1 MGLEGSPPSGGAA
14 SLMQPGA
21 HADISAM
28 KSKVSPRL
36 LIPLGVA
43 LLLLV
48 AFAATRVLG
57 GDDEPTAGETT
68 ELAGTTDATAGEDA
82 GTGGDDQV
90 AAADSDDPPVDGTPV
105 GADDADE
112 STEWVAEANEIC
124 GRIAIETSELAAE
137 ASPDG
142 SGEALSEAL
151 AASRDALDELR
162 ALTPE
167 PGTEAEVDEF
177 LDLLEASFSAAEE
190 LASSFES
197 GDTDRFAEL
206 LGEQALNAAR
216 AQELGESLGA
226 DACVGGTE
234 DGDVGPEPELVT
246 AALETVPGSKGL
258 VRILDALQLNESV
271 VVVVYSPSAELDNKV
286 LREARAAADESGAG
300 FVAVNGTKEA
310 QVRVLADQL
319 GLRETPATLVVQSGP
334 VVSNQFTGFADRE
347 TVVQAVTNASQAS

>member
-1 MGLEGSPPSGGAA
+1 MP
-14 SLMQPGA
+14 PGA
-21 HADISAM
+21 HADISVM

-43 LLLLV
+43 LFLLV

-57 GDDEPTAGETT
+57 GEDEATAAEAT
-68 ELAGTTDATAGEDA
+68 ELAGTTDAAASEGTGSGEDA
-82 GTGGDDQV
+82 QV
-90 AAADSDDPPVDGTPV
+90 AAADSDDLPVDGTPV
-105 GADDADE
+105 GADDPDE
-112 STEWVAEANEIC
+112 STEWATEANEIC
-124 GRIAIETSELAAE
+124 GWIAIETSEPPAE

-142 SGEALSEAL
+142 SGEALSEAF

-167 PGTEAEVDEF
+167 PGTEADVDEF
-177 LDLLEASFSAAEE
+177 LDLLEASFVAAEE
-190 LASSFES
+190 LASALES

-206 LGEQALNAAR
+206 LGEQALSAAR

-226 DACVGGTE
+226 DACVAGSE
-234 DGDVGPEPELVT
+234 DGDIGPESEVVT

-258 VRILDALQLNESV
+258 VRILDALQLNDSV

-286 LREARAAADESGAG
+286 LREARAAADDSGAG

-334 VVSNQFTGFADRE
+334 VVSNRFTGFADRE

>member
-1 MGLEGSPPSGGAA
+1 MGLEESPPSGGAA
-14 SLMQPGA
+14 SLMPPGA
-21 HADISAM
+21 HADISVM

-43 LLLLV
+43 LFLLV

-57 GDDEPTAGETT
+57 GEDEATAAEAT
-68 ELAGTTDATAGEDA
+68 ELAGTTDAAASEGTGSGEDA
-82 GTGGDDQV
+82 QV
-90 AAADSDDPPVDGTPV
+90 AAADSDDLPVDGTPV
-105 GADDADE
+105 GADDPDE
-112 STEWVAEANEIC
+112 STEWATEANEIC
-124 GRIAIETSELAAE
+124 GWIAIETSGPPAE

-142 SGEALSEAL
+142 SGEALSEAF

-167 PGTEAEVDEF
+167 PGTEADVDEF
-177 LDLLEASFSAAEE
+177 LDLLEASFVAAEE
-190 LASSFES
+190 LASALES

-206 LGEQALNAAR
+206 LGEQALSAAR

-226 DACVGGTE
+226 DACVAGSE
-234 DGDVGPEPELVT
+234 DGDIGPESEVVT

-258 VRILDALQLNESV
+258 VRILDALQLNDSV

-286 LREARAAADESGAG
+286 LREARAAADDSGAG

-334 VVSNQFTGFADRE
+334 VVSNRFTGFADRE